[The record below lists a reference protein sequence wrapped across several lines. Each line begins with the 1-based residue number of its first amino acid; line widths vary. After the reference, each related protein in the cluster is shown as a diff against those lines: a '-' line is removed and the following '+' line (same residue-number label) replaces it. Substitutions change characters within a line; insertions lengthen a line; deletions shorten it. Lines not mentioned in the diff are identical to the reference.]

1 MASFITGSRPRRA
14 AALRCLFIGA
24 LAGQA
29 ATVIAQQS
37 ADPNPVHD
45 PAAVVSNDGWDQ
57 LPCDPSGVA
66 CGCGVPCEDY
76 EPSCGCAAPCELG
89 NNKYGYGGWFGAEWL
104 HWQLDGNRL
113 PPLVTSGPATTARAD
128 VAQLDDPDTQI
139 LSGDETVNDG
149 WRNGY
154 RLYGGIWLDCCHTW
168 GLGGDYFNIGDDD
181 YNFLGEPDPDLI
193 IGRPFFNTELGE
205 DDAELVS
212 VPDELDGTVRVRSGD
227 DFQGA
232 GLTLTH
238 CLWRCCDSCTGDES
252 RVAALGGY
260 RFYKYDS
267 DLTITENLTVLPN
280 TTTPLVPGTT
290 LFLQDRFRTRNE
302 FNGGE
307 LGLQGYKQHCW
318 WWVDGMA
325 KVAMGQQSRTV
336 IVDGQTITDV
346 PGGGSTDEAGG
357 LLTSEVTNIGSYD
370 DSEFVLIPEFRLGA
384 GAMLTRSWSIHAG
397 YNVII
402 WNDVARAASHLP
414 PGLEVDPRNI
424 PPVVSGGGSE
434 PEFPGIRG
442 SQLVA
447 HGFDLSVTWQY

>member
-1 MASFITGSRPRRA
+1 MASFITGSRPCRA
-14 AALRCLFIGA
+14 VVLRCLFT
-24 LAGQA
+24 LAFV
-29 ATVIAQQS
+29 ATAGSAVAQHS
-37 ADPNPVHD
+37 DEPNTIHGSTSPVSD
-45 PAAVVSNDGWDQ
+45 GGWDQ
-57 LPCDPSGVA
+57 PSCDPSCGA
-66 CGCGVPCEDY
+66 CGCAVPCEDC
-76 EPSCGCAAPCELG
+76 EPTRGCAAPCGSRNE
-89 NNKYGYGGWFGAEWL
+89 KYFYGGWFGGEWL

-113 PPLVTSGPATTARAD
+113 PPLVASGPATTPQAD
-128 VAQLDDPDTQI
+128 VAQLDDPNTEI

-154 RLYGGIWLDCCHTW
+154 RLYGGVWLNCCHTW
-168 GLGGDYFNIGDDD
+168 GIGADYFDMGNDD
-181 YNFLGEPDPDLI
+181 YNFLAEPDPDLVI
-193 IGRPFFNTELGE
+193 ARPFFNTELGQ

-238 CLWRCCDSCTGDES
+238 CLWRCCDPCTGSES
-252 RVAALGGY
+252 QIAGLGGY
-260 RFYKYDS
+260 RFYQYDS

-290 LFLQDRFRTRNE
+290 FFVEDHFRTRNE
-302 FNGGE
+302 FHGGE

-325 KVAMGQQSRTV
+325 KVALGRQSRTV

-357 LLTSEVTNIGSYD
+357 LLTSSVTNIGRYH
-370 DSEFVLIPEFRLGA
+370 DSDFVLVPEFRLGI
-384 GAMLTRSWSIHAG
+384 GALLSRSWSIHAG
-397 YNVII
+397 YNVIV
-402 WNDVARAASHLP
+402 WGDVARAASHLP
-414 PGLEVDPRNI
+414 PDLEVDPRNL
-424 PPVVSGGGSE
+424 PPVQSGGGSE